1 VKALHQKR
9 FLHELANIT
18 SPIRSNIEKFAF
30 EDILKLNSVEESGK
44 IERMKGYRGYYKVR
58 FGDYRVGIKVEG
70 DTVIFERVKNRKD
83 IYKFFP

>member
-1 VKALHQKR
+1 MKALYQKR
-9 FLHELANIT
+9 FLHELADIP
-18 SPIRSNIEKFAF
+18 SPIRSNIEKFVF
-30 EDILKLNSVEESGK
+30 EDVLQLTSVETSGK
-44 IERMKGYRGYYKVR
+44 IERMTGYKGYYKVR